1 VVHRETAV
9 RNIAVG
15 DIFNS
20 RHPAGPVRICLAL
33 SVTTTTIQARSIMTQ
48 EIFEFDRRSGAA
60 TLYGRSLDK
69 HLVIDSVEPLPDDI
83 REIMLG
89 LDRKG
94 REYEYKLAEKPDW
107 WPSPDESSR
116 TEDEIRGLGFVSD
129 FYRRHKLRSQ

>member
-1 VVHRETAV
+1 MINREAALG
-9 RNIAVG
+9 NIAVG

-20 RHPAGPVRICLAL
+20 RHPEGPVRICLAL

-69 HLVIDSVEPLPDDI
+69 RLVIDSVAPLPEDI
-83 REIMLG
+83 RDIMLG

-94 REYEYKLAEKPDW
+94 REYEYKLAEDPYW
-107 WPSPDESSR
+107 WPSCEESAR
-116 TEDEIRGLGFVSD
+116 TEKEIRGLGFVSD
-129 FYRRHKLRSQ
+129 FYRQHKLPSP